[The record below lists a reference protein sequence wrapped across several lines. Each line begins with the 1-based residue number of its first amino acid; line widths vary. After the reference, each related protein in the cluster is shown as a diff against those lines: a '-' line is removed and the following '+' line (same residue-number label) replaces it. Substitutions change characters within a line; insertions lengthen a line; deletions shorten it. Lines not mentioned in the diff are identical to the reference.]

1 MKFISIEFKNL
12 FAYGEQV
19 HKIEYADSGKMTLI
33 KGITGAGKSA
43 ILSLPCLLLY
53 GRLKTLTKN
62 PVANRVNKHGW
73 MRGTII
79 KGEDT
84 FVIERGFAPNS
95 LDIWK
100 NDEQIDFFGA
110 SDAEDYIQ
118 KNILDFPLPL
128 QTFSNMI
135 TISMR
140 RFKSFLSM
148 SPTDRKQLLDE
159 LFDVSIVMAVAE
171 QLKADAKELGNS
183 INGDNGTLFS
193 LNQTMSNATQQLA
206 QIQAKNAA
214 PEDAGKIGANN
225 KQIETLNAQILQ
237 YNEAGKIVTE
247 KNMEAQTL
255 LNSKFSEITAKN
267 TEISEINNVIRT
279 VNSKIGLYNQSKCP
293 TCATPF
299 TGKAFDDLKQQLADF
314 AEKKQG
320 ELKIKQTELLALQT
334 EYQDI
339 QTKIQKIGQAR
350 QKVDNGIYQTRLNIN
365 NLLNEN
371 RLITERA
378 KASAEYG
385 AVENIINSTKQQIDA
400 VKNSINEKTVRLSY
414 VQQLQKVYSLD
425 GVLGLMVENWVPSLN
440 DEIAENLS
448 LLNFPYILS
457 FDKKLNATVK
467 DFGVEVP
474 IETLSEGEQT
484 RLNVVTILALV
495 KVIKKRMPSL
505 NVMSF
510 DETISTLDP
519 GTSELLLTIL
529 SNYAEEQGLNI
540 IVVSHTD
547 LSLEMFDE
555 IIEVE
560 KNGRFSTF
568 HIKTDVGI

>member
-1 MKFISIEFKNL
+1 MKFVSIEFKNL

-19 HKIEYADSGKMTLI
+19 HKVEYSDSGKMTLI

-43 ILSLPCLLLY
+43 ILSLPCLLIY

-100 NDEQIDFFGA
+100 NDEQIDFFGS

-118 KNILDFPLPL
+118 KEILDFPLPL
-128 QTFSNMI
+128 ATFSNMI

-183 INGDNGTLFS
+183 INGDNGTMFS
-193 LNQTMSNATQQLA
+193 LNQTLANATQQLT

-214 PEDAGKIGANN
+214 PEDSGKIEQNN
-225 KQIETLNAQILQ
+225 KQIEVLNSQILQ
-237 YNEAGKIVTE
+237 YNEATKVVNE
-247 KNMEAQTL
+247 KNTEAQTQ
-255 LNSKFSEITAKN
+255 LNAKFSEITAKN
-267 TEISEINNVIRT
+267 TEISEINNVIKT

-314 AEKKQG
+314 AEKKRG
-320 ELKIKQTELLALQT
+320 ELKTKQHELSVFQG
-334 EYQDI
+334 EYKTI
-339 QTKIQKIGQAR
+339 QEKIQKIGVAR
-350 QKVDNGIYQTRLNIN
+350 QKVDNGIYQTRLSIN

-378 KASAEYG
+378 KASSEYG
-385 AVENIINSTKQQIDA
+385 AIENIINSTQKQIDA
-400 VKNSINEKTVRLSY
+400 VKDSINEKTVRLSY

-440 DEIAENLS
+440 DEIAENLT
-448 LLNFPYILS
+448 LLNFPYILK

-467 DFGVEVP
+467 DFGVDVP
-474 IETLSEGEQT
+474 VESLSEGEQT

-529 SNYAEEQGLNI
+529 KGYAEEQGLNI

-568 HIKTDVGI
+568 KIKDNLI

>member
-1 MKFISIEFKNL
+1 MKFVSIEFKNL

-19 HKIEYADSGKMTLI
+19 HRIDYSDTGKMTLI

-43 ILSLPCLLLY
+43 ILSLPCLLIY

-73 MRGTII
+73 MRGTIV

-84 FVIERGFAPNS
+84 FVIERGFSPNS

-118 KNILDFPLPL
+118 KEILDFPLPL
-128 QTFSNMI
+128 ATFSNMI

-214 PEDAGKIGANN
+214 PEDAGKIEQNN
-225 KQIETLNAQILQ
+225 KQIETLNSQITQ
-237 YNEAGKIVTE
+237 YNDASKIVTE
-247 KNMEAQTL
+247 KNTEAQAQ
-255 LNSKFSEITAKN
+255 LNTKFSEITAKN
-267 TEISEINNVIRT
+267 QEISEINNVIRT

-314 AEKKQG
+314 AGKKQN
-320 ELKIKQTELLALQT
+320 ELKVKQDKLAVLQK

-339 QTKIQKIGQAR
+339 QDKIQKIGVAR
-350 QKVDNGIYQTRLNIN
+350 QKVDNGIYQIRLNIN

-385 AVENIINSTKQQIDA
+385 AVENIIASTQKQIDA
-400 VKNSINEKTVRLSY
+400 VKDSINEKTVRLSY

-440 DEIAENLS
+440 DEIAENLT
-448 LLNFPYILS
+448 LLNFPYILK

-467 DFGVEVP
+467 DFGVDVP
-474 IETLSEGEQT
+474 VESLSEGEQT

-529 SNYAEEQGLNI
+529 SGYAEEQGLNI

-568 HIKTDVGI
+568 KIKTDLGA

>member
-1 MKFISIEFKNL
+1 MKFVSIEFKNL

-19 HKIEYADSGKMTLI
+19 HRIDYADGGKMTLI

-43 ILSLPCLLLY
+43 ILSLPCLLIY

-73 MRGTII
+73 MRGII
-79 KGEDT
+79 VCGEDT
-84 FVIERGFAPNS
+84 FVIERGFSPNS

-118 KNILDFPLPL
+118 KEILDFPLPL

-159 LFDVSIVMAVAE
+159 LFDVSVVMTVAE

-183 INGDNGTLFS
+183 INGDNGTLYS
-193 LNQTMSNATQQLA
+193 LNQTLSNAQQQLA
-206 QIQAKNAA
+206 QIQAKNAV
-214 PEDAGKIGANN
+214 PEDTGKIEANN
-225 KQIETLNAQILQ
+225 RQIETLNAQITQ
-237 YNEAGKIVTE
+237 YNEAGRIVQQKTT
-247 KNMEAQTL
+247 EAQAL
-255 LNSKFSEITAKN
+255 LNAKFTEITSKN

-279 VNSKIGLYNQSKCP
+279 IDGKIGLYNQSKCP
-293 TCATPF
+293 MCATPF

-314 AEKKQG
+314 AEKKRT
-320 ELKIKQTELLALQT
+320 ELKTKQNELTALQT
-334 EYQDI
+334 AYQDI
-339 QTKIQKIGQAR
+339 QAKIQKIGTAR
-350 QKVDNGIYQTRLNIN
+350 QKVDNGIYQTRLTIN

-378 KASAEYG
+378 KASAEYD
-385 AVENIINSTKQQIDA
+385 AVENIISGTHQQIDA
-400 VKNSINEKTVRLSY
+400 VKMSINEKTVRLSY

-440 DEIAENLS
+440 DEIAENLT

-467 DFGVEVP
+467 DFSVEVP

-529 SNYAEEQGLNI
+529 SSYADEHGLNI

-568 HIKTDVGI
+568 KIKDNLL

>member
-1 MKFISIEFKNL
+1 MKFVSIEFKNL

-19 HKIEYADSGKMTLI
+19 HKIEYSDSGKMTLI

-43 ILSLPCLLLY
+43 ILSLPCLLIY

-100 NDEQIDFFGA
+100 NDEQIDFFGS

-118 KNILDFPLPL
+118 KEILDFPLPL
-128 QTFSNMI
+128 ATFSNMI

-183 INGDNGTLFS
+183 INGDNGTMFS
-193 LNQTMSNATQQLA
+193 LNQTLANATQQLT

-214 PEDAGKIGANN
+214 PEDAGKIEQNN
-225 KQIETLNAQILQ
+225 KQIETLNSQILQ
-237 YNEAGKIVTE
+237 YNEATKIVNE
-247 KNMEAQTL
+247 KNTEAQTQ
-255 LNSKFSEITAKN
+255 LNAKFSEITAKN
-267 TEISEINNVIRT
+267 TEISEINNVIKT

-314 AEKKQG
+314 AEKKRG
-320 ELKIKQTELLALQT
+320 ELKTKQDELSVLQG
-334 EYQDI
+334 EYKTI
-339 QTKIQKIGQAR
+339 QEKIQKIGVAR
-350 QKVDNGIYQTRLNIN
+350 QKVDNGIYQTRLTIN

-378 KASAEYG
+378 KASSEYG
-385 AVENIINSTKQQIDA
+385 AVENIINSTQKQIDA
-400 VKNSINEKTVRLSY
+400 VKDSINEKTVRLSY

-440 DEIAENLS
+440 DEIAENLT
-448 LLNFPYILS
+448 LLNFPYILK

-467 DFGVEVP
+467 DFGVDVP
-474 IETLSEGEQT
+474 VESLSEGEQT

-529 SNYAEEQGLNI
+529 SGYAEEQGLNI

-568 HIKTDVGI
+568 KIKDNLI

>member
-1 MKFISIEFKNL
+1 MKFVSIEFKNL

-19 HKIEYADSGKMTLI
+19 HKIEYSDSGKMTLI

-43 ILSLPCLLLY
+43 ILSLPCLLIY

-100 NDEQIDFFGA
+100 NDEQIDFFGS

-118 KNILDFPLPL
+118 KEILDFPLPL
-128 QTFSNMI
+128 ATFSNMI

-183 INGDNGTLFS
+183 INGDNGTMFS
-193 LNQTMSNATQQLA
+193 LNQTLANATQQLT

-214 PEDAGKIGANN
+214 PEDAGKIEQNN
-225 KQIETLNAQILQ
+225 KQIETLNSQILR
-237 YNEAGKIVTE
+237 YNEATKVVDE
-247 KNMEAQTL
+247 KNMEAQTQ
-255 LNSKFSEITAKN
+255 LNAKFSEITAKN
-267 TEISEINNVIRT
+267 TEISEINNVIKT

-314 AEKKQG
+314 AEKKRG
-320 ELKIKQTELLALQT
+320 ELKTKQDELSVLQG
-334 EYQDI
+334 EYKTI
-339 QTKIQKIGQAR
+339 QEKIQKIGVAR
-350 QKVDNGIYQTRLNIN
+350 QKVDNGIYQTRLSIN

-378 KASAEYG
+378 KASSEYG
-385 AVENIINSTKQQIDA
+385 AVENIINSTQKQIDA
-400 VKNSINEKTVRLSY
+400 VKDSINEKTVRLSY

-440 DEIAENLS
+440 DEIAENLT
-448 LLNFPYILS
+448 LLNFPYILK

-467 DFGVEVP
+467 DFGVDVP
-474 IETLSEGEQT
+474 VESLSEGEQT

-529 SNYAEEQGLNI
+529 RGYAEEQGLNI

-568 HIKTDVGI
+568 KIKNNLI

>member
-1 MKFISIEFKNL
+1 MKFVSIEFKNL

-19 HKIEYADSGKMTLI
+19 HKIEYSDSGKMTLI

-43 ILSLPCLLLY
+43 ILSLPCLLIY

-100 NDEQIDFFGA
+100 NDEQIDFFGS

-118 KNILDFPLPL
+118 KEILDFPLPL
-128 QTFSNMI
+128 ATFSNMI

-183 INGDNGTLFS
+183 INGDNGTMFS
-193 LNQTMSNATQQLA
+193 LNQTLANATQQLT

-214 PEDAGKIGANN
+214 PEDAGKIDQNN
-225 KQIETLNAQILQ
+225 KQIETLNSQIHQ
-237 YNEAGKIVTE
+237 YNEATKVVNE
-247 KNMEAQTL
+247 KNTEAQTQ
-255 LNSKFSEITAKN
+255 LNAKFSEITAKN
-267 TEISEINNVIRT
+267 TEISEINNVIKT

-314 AEKKQG
+314 AEKKRG
-320 ELKIKQTELLALQT
+320 ELKTKQDELSVLQG
-334 EYQDI
+334 EYKTI
-339 QTKIQKIGQAR
+339 QEKIQKIGVAR

-378 KASAEYG
+378 KASSEYG
-385 AVENIINSTKQQIDA
+385 AVENIINSTQKQIDA
-400 VKNSINEKTVRLSY
+400 VKDSINEKTVRLSY

-440 DEIAENLS
+440 DEIAENLT
-448 LLNFPYILS
+448 LLNFPYILK

-467 DFGVEVP
+467 DFGVDVP
-474 IETLSEGEQT
+474 VESLSEGEQT

-529 SNYAEEQGLNI
+529 KGYAEEQGLNI

-568 HIKTDVGI
+568 KIKDNLI